1 MMGRAFYRKGSP
13 GEVERRGMW
22 AFLAGDTRNLHN
34 VAQIPQRIRS
44 WQNVTYKLLILKH
57 KLDICWPTTCYN
69 KRGEMFQNTI
79 ARESSAEGVGLHTGV
94 YGHIRLVPAPAE
106 TGIVF
111 RRVDLD
117 NFPIEAQGHNVA
129 RVSYATSL
137 MKQGVL
143 LSTTEHLL
151 AAIYSCGIDN
161 IYIDIDSIEVPI
173 LDGSAEPF
181 MQMLEHSGVRKL
193 RRKRRYLKVLKPL
206 EVVEGD
212 RRIGIYPAEE
222 LRVRCYVD
230 FPHTLV
236 GQQEVEMLVGP
247 DTFRHLLARA
257 RTFCF
262 ERDIEPLKAMGL
274 IRGGSL
280 ENAIVLTN
288 DGVMNGPL
296 RFPDEFG
303 RHKALDLIGDLAL
316 AGLPLL
322 ARVEAHK
329 AGHSLH
335 TQLVSRLLADPSLWT
350 ITTGEAVRPESEAY
364 LTALSPVPAA
374 D

>member
-1 MMGRAFYRKGSP
+1 
-13 GEVERRGMW
+13 
-22 AFLAGDTRNLHN
+22 
-34 VAQIPQRIRS
+34 
-44 WQNVTYKLLILKH
+44 
-57 KLDICWPTTCYN
+57 
-69 KRGEMFQNTI
+69 MFQTTI
-79 ARESSAEGVGLHTGV
+79 LRSSSAEGVGLHTGV
-94 YGHIRLVPAPAE
+94 HGHIRLTPAPAD

-161 IYIDIDSIEVPI
+161 IYIDIDSIEIPI

-181 MQMLEHSGVRKL
+181 MQMLQKCGIRRL
-193 RRKRRYLKVLKPL
+193 RHRRRFLKVLKPL
-206 EVVEGD
+206 EVIEGD
-212 RRIGIYPAEE
+212 RRIGIYPAAEFH
-222 LRVRCYVD
+222 VRCYVD
-230 FPHTLV
+230 FPHPLV
-236 GQQEVEMLVGP
+236 GRQEFELAVNAES
-247 DTFRHLLARA
+247 FRELLARA

-262 ERDIEPLKAMGL
+262 ERDIQPLRAMGL

-280 ENAIVLTN
+280 ENAIVLTES
-288 DGVMNGPL
+288 GVTNGPL
-296 RFPDEFG
+296 RFPDEFS

-316 AGLPLL
+316 VGLPLL

-329 AGHSLH
+329 AGHALH

-350 ITTGEAVRPESEAY
+350 ITTQEPSSAEDF
-364 LTALSPVPAA
+364 LPAHQFNSTSA
-374 D
+374 SVMD

>member
-1 MMGRAFYRKGSP
+1 M
-13 GEVERRGMW
+13 
-22 AFLAGDTRNLHN
+22 LQT
-34 VAQIPQRIRS
+34 
-44 WQNVTYKLLILKH
+44 
-57 KLDICWPTTCYN
+57 
-69 KRGEMFQNTI
+69 TI
-79 ARESSAEGVGLHTGV
+79 AKPATAEGVGLHTGV
-94 YGHIRLVPAPAE
+94 YGHVSLAPAPAD

-117 NFPIEAQGHNVA
+117 NFPIEAHGHNVA

-161 IYIDIDSIEVPI
+161 VYVDIDSIEIPI

-181 MQMLEHSGVRKL
+181 MQMLQAAGTRKL
-193 RRKRRYLKVLKPL
+193 RRKRRFLKVLKPL
-206 EVVEGD
+206 EVIEGD
-212 RRIGIYPAEE
+212 RRIGIYPADEF
-222 LRVRCYVD
+222 RVRCYVD
-230 FPHTLV
+230 FPHPLV
-236 GQQEVEMLVGP
+236 GQQEVEMQVSP

-262 ERDIEPLKAMGL
+262 ERDIAPLRSMGL

-280 ENAIVLTN
+280 ENAIVLTA

-322 ARVEAHK
+322 ARVEAYK
-329 AGHSLH
+329 AGHALH
-335 TQLVSRLLADPSLWT
+335 TQLVSRLLADPTLWT
-350 ITTGEAVRPESEAY
+350 VTTQEAVYEQPGVSIAVFD
-364 LTALSPVPAA
+364 PIAA
-374 D
+374 GD

>member
-1 MMGRAFYRKGSP
+1 
-13 GEVERRGMW
+13 
-22 AFLAGDTRNLHN
+22 
-34 VAQIPQRIRS
+34 
-44 WQNVTYKLLILKH
+44 
-57 KLDICWPTTCYN
+57 
-69 KRGEMFQNTI
+69 MFQTTI
-79 ARESSAEGVGLHTGV
+79 QRPSTAEGVGLHTGAF
-94 YGHIRLVPAPAE
+94 GHIRLVPAPAD

-117 NFPIEAQGHNVA
+117 NFPIEAHGHNVA

-161 IYIDIDSIEVPI
+161 IFIDIDSIEIPI

-181 MQMLEHSGVRKL
+181 MQMLERSGVRKL
-193 RRKRRYLKVLKPL
+193 RRKRRFLKVLKPV
-206 EVVEGD
+206 EVIEGD
-212 RRIGIYPAEE
+212 RRIGIYPADEF
-222 LRVRCYVD
+222 RVICYVD
-230 FPHTLV
+230 FPHPLV
-236 GQQEVEMLVGP
+236 GQQQVEAVVGP
-247 DTFRHLLARA
+247 ETFRQVLARA

-262 ERDIEPLKAMGL
+262 ERDIEPLRSMGL

-296 RFPDEFG
+296 RYPDEFG

-335 TQLVSRLLADPSLWT
+335 TALVSKLLADPSSWT
-350 ITTGEAVRPESEAY
+350 IATASGDAAGMSDSADDHEHVHAGFDGDLPGEAHPPA
-364 LTALSPVPAA
+364 PAA

>member
-1 MMGRAFYRKGSP
+1 LR
-13 GEVERRGMW
+13 
-22 AFLAGDTRNLHN
+22 
-34 VAQIPQRIRS
+34 
-44 WQNVTYKLLILKH
+44 
-57 KLDICWPTTCYN
+57 C
-69 KRGEMFQNTI
+69 MFQTTI
-79 ARESSAEGVGLHTGV
+79 AHSSSAEGVGLHTGV
-94 YGHIRLVPAPAE
+94 YGHIRLMPAPAD

-111 RRVDLD
+111 RRTDLD
-117 NFPIEAQGHNVA
+117 NFAIEAQGHNVA

-137 MKQGVL
+137 MKKGVL

-161 IYIDIDSIEVPI
+161 IYVDIDSIEIPI

-181 MQMLEHSGVRKL
+181 MQMLERSGLRKL
-193 RRKRRYLKVLKPL
+193 RRKRRFLKVLRPL
-206 EVVEGD
+206 EVIEGD
-212 RRIGIYPAEE
+212 RRIGIYPSEE
-222 LRVRCYVD
+222 FRVRCYVD
-230 FPHTLV
+230 FAHPLV
-236 GQQEVEMLVGP
+236 GQQEVDMVVSPEAFGQ
-247 DTFRHLLARA
+247 LLARA

-262 ERDIEPLKAMGL
+262 ERDIAPLRSMGL

-329 AGHSLH
+329 AGHALH

-350 ITTGEAVRPESEAY
+350 IATQDSVPRAEESRF
-364 LTALSPVPAA
+364 S
-374 D
+374 

>member
-1 MMGRAFYRKGSP
+1 MSFC
-13 GEVERRGMW
+13 
-22 AFLAGDTRNLHN
+22 
-34 VAQIPQRIRS
+34 
-44 WQNVTYKLLILKH
+44 KLLKT
-57 KLDICWPTTCYN
+57 KK
-69 KRGEMFQNTI
+69 KRCEIVANNLLSYAGRMFQTTI
-79 ARESSAEGVGLHTGV
+79 TREASAEGVGLHTGV
-94 YGHIRLVPAPAE
+94 FGHVRLVPAPAD

-111 RRVDLD
+111 RRTDLD
-117 NFPIEAQGHNVA
+117 NFHIEAQGHNVA

-161 IYIDIDSIEVPI
+161 IYIDIDAIEVPI

-181 MQMLEHSGVRKL
+181 MQMLEHCGVRKL
-193 RRKRRYLKVLKPL
+193 RRRRRYLQVLKPL
-206 EVVEGD
+206 EVLEGD
-212 RRIGIYPAEE
+212 RRIGIYPAQEF
-222 LRVRCYVD
+222 RVRCYVD
-230 FPHTLV
+230 FPHPLV
-236 GQQEVEMLVGP
+236 GQQEVEMVVSP
-247 DTFRHLLARA
+247 ETFRHLLARA

-262 ERDIEPLKAMGL
+262 ERDIQPLRSMGL

-280 ENAIVLTN
+280 DNAIVLTN

-329 AGHSLH
+329 AGHALH

-350 ITTGEAVRPESEAY
+350 ITTGEAAQTEHESA
-364 LTALSPVPAA
+364 LTLLSPAPAA

>member
-1 MMGRAFYRKGSP
+1 
-13 GEVERRGMW
+13 
-22 AFLAGDTRNLHN
+22 
-34 VAQIPQRIRS
+34 
-44 WQNVTYKLLILKH
+44 
-57 KLDICWPTTCYN
+57 
-69 KRGEMFQNTI
+69 MFQTTI
-79 ARESSAEGVGLHTGV
+79 QRPAETHGVGLHTGV
-94 YGHIRLVPAPAE
+94 QGRMRLVPAPAD

-117 NFPIEAQGHNVA
+117 AFQIEAHGRNVA

-143 LSTTEHLL
+143 LSTTEHIL

-161 IYIDIDSIEVPI
+161 VFIDIDAIEVPI

-181 MQMLEHSGVRKL
+181 MRLIDQAGIRRL
-193 RRKRRYLKVLKPL
+193 RRKRRYLKVVKPV
-206 EVVEGD
+206 EVIEDG
-212 RRIGIYPAEE
+212 RRIGISPANEF
-222 LRVRCYVD
+222 RVRCYVD
-230 FPHTLV
+230 FPHPLV
-236 GQQEVEMLVGP
+236 GQQEVDIVVNTES
-247 DTFRHLLARA
+247 FRQVLSRA

-262 ERDIEPLKAMGL
+262 ESDIEPLRAMGL

-280 ENAIVLTN
+280 ENAIVLTK
-288 DGVMNGPL
+288 DSVLNGPL

-316 AGLPLL
+316 VGLPLL
-322 ARVEAHK
+322 GRVEASK

-335 TQLVSRLLADPSLWT
+335 TQLVSKLLADPSAWA
-350 ITTGEAVRPESEAY
+350 ITTAAQTKLEASEKQGAP
-364 LTALSPVPAA
+364 TVLSAA

>member
-1 MMGRAFYRKGSP
+1 
-13 GEVERRGMW
+13 
-22 AFLAGDTRNLHN
+22 
-34 VAQIPQRIRS
+34 
-44 WQNVTYKLLILKH
+44 
-57 KLDICWPTTCYN
+57 
-69 KRGEMFQNTI
+69 MFQTTI
-79 ARESSAEGVGLHTGV
+79 SRESCVEGVGLHTGV
-94 YGHIRLVPAPAE
+94 HGFVRLMPAPAE

-117 NFPIEAQGHNVA
+117 NFHIEAQGHNVA

-151 AAIYSCGIDN
+151 AAIYSCEIDN
-161 IYIDIDSIEVPI
+161 IFIDIDSIEVPI

-181 MQMLEHSGVRKL
+181 MQMLEHAGLRKL
-193 RRKRRYLKVLKPL
+193 RRKRRYLRVLRPL
-206 EVVEGD
+206 EVVEGE
-212 RRIGIYPAEE
+212 RRIGIYPADEF
-222 LRVRCYVD
+222 RVRCYVD
-230 FPHTLV
+230 FAHPLV
-236 GQQEVEMLVGP
+236 GQQEVEMVVSP
-247 DTFRHLLARA
+247 ETFRHLLARA

-262 ERDIEPLKAMGL
+262 ERDIEPLRSMGL

-329 AGHSLH
+329 AGHALH

-350 ITTGEAVRPESEAY
+350 ITTAEAAPARDEIGIPA
-364 LTALSPVPAA
+364 LTPVPAT